1 MKKYKNNLAGVYYI
15 TFGLIFAIVSFL
27 RGYEMV
33 QFLYDASA
41 IILII
46 IGVIKIIIYL
56 PISSFGN
63 RSFILFDG
71 ILKVLI
77 GVLMLC
83 VQIGVVS
90 TIIGIILIIEIIANA
105 IISKKFVESL
115 KKSVYGLIV
124 GLLAIFIGFE
134 GIAVLIL
141 RILSILAVVYGIVLL
156 IIDTTNQN
164 KKNKKLK
171 NSTSEYVDA
180 SYEEVTSENAK

>member
-115 KKSVYGLIV
+115 KK
-124 GLLAIFIGFE
+124 
-134 GIAVLIL
+134 
-141 RILSILAVVYGIVLL
+141 
-156 IIDTTNQN
+156 
-164 KKNKKLK
+164 
-171 NSTSEYVDA
+171 
-180 SYEEVTSENAK
+180 

>member
-90 TIIGIILIIEIIANA
+90 TIIGIILI
-105 IISKKFVESL
+105 L
-115 KKSVYGLIV
+115 K
-124 GLLAIFIGFE
+124 
-134 GIAVLIL
+134 
-141 RILSILAVVYGIVLL
+141 
-156 IIDTTNQN
+156 
-164 KKNKKLK
+164 
-171 NSTSEYVDA
+171 
-180 SYEEVTSENAK
+180 

>member
-1 MKKYKNNLAGVYYI
+1 MKKYKNNLAGLYYI

-41 IILII
+41 I
-46 IGVIKIIIYL
+46 IIIYL

-124 GLLAIFIGFE
+124 GLLAIFIGFD

-141 RILSILAVVYGIVLL
+141 RILSILAVIYGIVLL